1 MPRTVRCIDSNAPKR
16 RNAMFTP
23 GHAGASAYARVG
35 VETGV
40 MGASPH
46 RLIAMLYQGARQ
58 AIAHARLHL
67 QQGNVAARG
76 EAIGKAIRIVES
88 GLQQALNLEVGGDIA
103 SRLDSLYTYM
113 CRRLL
118 QANVDA
124 SEPML
129 IEVDGLLAT
138 LEDAWTGIAPEVA
151 RMNAQAVTEQAR

>member
-1 MPRTVRCIDSNAPKR
+1 M
-16 RNAMFTP
+16 
-23 GHAGASAYARVG
+23 
-35 VETGV
+35 

>member
-1 MPRTVRCIDSNAPKR
+1 
-16 RNAMFTP
+16 MFTP

-76 EAIGKAIRIVES
+76 GALGKAIRIVES